1 MVKTAKSATTGEVH
15 NFDCKETQEI
25 FSWVS
30 NTNKSSYLHSQIFT
44 LEKKWGII
52 NKSFNRVPPHPTR
65 GVPFTSSSR
74 FKRWSFFS
82 AFVSASVSVS
92 LKTQINWEKGKKT
105 LHEMQRTL

>member
-1 MVKTAKSATTGEVH
+1 MVKTAKAATIGEAH

-52 NKSFNRVPPHPTR
+52 NKSFNRAPPQTPPAESHSLPAADSR
-65 GVPFTSSSR
+65 AGASSLHL
-74 FKRWSFFS
+74 
-82 AFVSASVSVS
+82 S
-92 LKTQINWEKGKKT
+92 LP
-105 LHEMQRTL
+105 LSLSL

>member
-52 NKSFNRVPPHPTR
+52 NKSFNRVPPQTPPAESHSLPAADSR
-65 GVPFTSSSR
+65 GGASSLPL
-74 FKRWSFFS
+74 
-82 AFVSASVSVS
+82 S
-92 LKTQINWEKGKKT
+92 LP
-105 LHEMQRTL
+105 LSPSL